1 MDMTFAVAAQ
11 RQLSKDQ
18 FSEIKER
25 LLGGLMTANRYTE
38 AADLI
43 GKDGDFDTLF
53 ECHIKSNHFQ
63 RAIKTCME
71 HGQLEKIESQVRPAL
86 LVACDLKRN

>member
-1 MDMTFAVAAQ
+1 MTFAVAAQ
-11 RQLSKDQ
+11 RQLG
-18 FSEIKER
+18 KEE
-25 LLGGLMTANRYTE
+25 LSAVKEKLIEGLMTANRHQE
-38 AADLI
+38 AADLM
-43 GKDGDFDTLF
+43 GTDADFGTLLD
-53 ECHIKSNHFQ
+53 CYIKSNNFQ

>member
-1 MDMTFAVAAQ
+1 MGTDADFGT
-11 RQLSKDQ
+11 
-18 FSEIKER
+18 
-25 LLGGLMTANRYTE
+25 LLDCY
-38 AADLI
+38 
-43 GKDGDFDTLF
+43 
-53 ECHIKSNHFQ
+53 IKSNNFQ

>member
-1 MDMTFAVAAQ
+1 MTFAVAAQ
-11 RQLSKDQ
+11 RQLNKEE
-18 FSEIKER
+18 FSEIKEK
-25 LLGGLMTANRYTE
+25 LIEGLMTANRYSE

-43 GKDGDFDTLF
+43 GNDGDFGVLLD
-53 ECHIKSNHFQ
+53 CHIKSNNFQ

-71 HGQLEKIESQVRPAL
+71 HGQLEKIESQIRPAL